1 MAEPADA
8 QLQELFSSPNSNLE
22 PDVLAELTSIM
33 RLHQI
38 DPQELYFKW
47 EAYSMKMGGDEVKLN
62 IDTARGLKQ
71 HVQDGLERENRS
83 KAQSLNSTRRAA
95 ATPRTVT
102 NTADVYGMYEPG
114 SYEMTRAE
122 MI

>member
-8 QLQELFSSPNSNLE
+8 QLQELFSSANPNLE
-22 PDVLAELTSIM
+22 PDVFAELTSIM

-38 DPQELYFKW
+38 DAQELYFKW

-71 HVQDGLERENRS
+71 DVQDGLERENRS
-83 KAQSLNSTRRAA
+83 KAQSLHSNRRAA

-102 NTADVYGMYEPG
+102 NTTDVYGVYEPK
-114 SYEMTRAE
+114 SYGMTRAE
-122 MI
+122 FL

>member
-1 MAEPADA
+1 MAEPTDA

-62 IDTARGLKQ
+62 IDTARDLKQ

-102 NTADVYGMYEPG
+102 NTTDVYGMYEPR
-114 SYEMTRAE
+114 SYDMTRAE
-122 MI
+122 LI